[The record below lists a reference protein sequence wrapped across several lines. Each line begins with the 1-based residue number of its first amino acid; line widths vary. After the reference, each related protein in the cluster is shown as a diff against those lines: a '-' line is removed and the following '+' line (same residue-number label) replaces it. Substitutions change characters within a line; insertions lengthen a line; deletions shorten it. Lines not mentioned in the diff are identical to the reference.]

1 MNYFLLPCE
10 IIGAA
15 IEVVLV
21 KASAFLEGKFEWM

>member
-15 IEVVLV
+15 VEAVLV
-21 KASAFLEGKFEWM
+21 KVSSFLEGKFEWM